1 MFLVILL
8 IYFIIL
14 IFLEII
20 FIISSRYKNKS
31 TELFSIIEK
40 KNVSKPINKS
50 TDKDSGKDSNKE
62 TDKNTDTK
70 LDKEIDEEINEEID
84 EEMKL
89 EISKDDID
97 IKNYIGKL
105 YIKNYYGFFTNLD
118 TWNLIKSNKIY
129 KFNVPVN
136 IKILKLR
143 EKDDIKYYINK

>member
-31 TELFSIIEK
+31 TELFSIIEN

-50 TDKDSGKDSNKE
+50 TDKDSNKE

-70 LDKEIDEEINEEID
+70 LDEEIDEKID

-89 EISKDDID
+89 EISKDDLD

-129 KFNVPVN
+129 QFNVPVN